1 MDQKNL
7 MKEVAQNISR
17 FAEKDAKD
25 IMTHRRNIVAVD
37 GEKTLEEAADF
48 MMENVYSRV
57 PVYEE
62 DIDNLIGILHIRDL
76 MKCYMEEKNRGKKLV
91 SLKEYIH
98 EAAYVPET
106 KSIES
111 LFWEMQSSKTHMTVI
126 LDEYAMTSGIVTME
140 DILEE
145 LVGDI
150 FDEYDTVS
158 QKILKN
164 ADGTYLV
171 SGLVALEDLEEVLE
185 ISFESDEAFD
195 FDTLNGFLV
204 DQLEHIPSEDE
215 YSVIDY
221 KGYRFSVQKVEDN
234 IIRTV
239 KIEKQK
245 KEC

>member
-145 LVGDI
+145 FVGDI

-215 YSVIDY
+215 HSVIDY

>member
-145 LVGDI
+145 VVGDI

-158 QKILKN
+158 QEILKN

-185 ISFESDEAFD
+185 ISFGSDEAFD

-215 YSVIDY
+215 HSVIDY

>member
-7 MKEVAQNISR
+7 LKEVAQNISR

-37 GEKTLEEAADF
+37 AEKTLEEAADF

-76 MKCYMEEKNRGKKLV
+76 MKCYMEEKDHCKKLS

-98 EAAYVPET
+98 EASYVPET

-158 QKILKN
+158 QEILKN

-171 SGLVALEDLEEVLE
+171 SGLVSLEDLEELLE
-185 ISFESDEAFD
+185 ISFESGEAFD

-215 YSVIDY
+215 HSVINY
-221 KGYRFSVQKVEDN
+221 KGYCFSVQKVEDN

>member
-1 MDQKNL
+1 MNQKNL

-126 LDEYAMTSGIVTME
+126 LDEYAMTSGIVTIE

-158 QKILKN
+158 QEILKN

-185 ISFESDEAFD
+185 ISFGSDEAFD

-215 YSVIDY
+215 HSVIDY

>member
-158 QKILKN
+158 QEILKN

-185 ISFESDEAFD
+185 ISFGSDEAFD

-215 YSVIDY
+215 HSVIDY